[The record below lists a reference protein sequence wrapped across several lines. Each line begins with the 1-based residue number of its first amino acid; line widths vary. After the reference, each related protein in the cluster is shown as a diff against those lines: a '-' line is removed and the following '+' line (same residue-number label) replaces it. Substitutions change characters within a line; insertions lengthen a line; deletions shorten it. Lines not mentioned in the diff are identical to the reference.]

1 MALFERLTEDKTM
14 QKLLTKSFRKILH
27 AIGTEEI
34 KKLEDGNSRP
44 RSRSLKVM
52 QNIYHVYGVYLDVV
66 DYKMQV
72 IKIVFKY
79 LIRLEK

>member
-27 AIGTEEI
+27 AIGTDEI

-52 QNIYHVYGVYLDVV
+52 QIIYYLYGEYFRVQNASY
-66 DYKMQV
+66 QHS
-72 IKIVFKY
+72 F
-79 LIRLEK
+79 